1 VLGLILIGAAPASAQ
16 LGTAVTSD
24 LIAEL
29 EAGSENTSV
38 MQELGRRSAD
48 PTASAALEKAF
59 KSAQDR
65 DRKKQIA
72 FAVSLGKRL
81 APWIYREVESFAAE
95 AIGSGSPPM
104 LRFDSAGQPIRGE
117 VTTEYSE
124 WCRLQ
129 GLTESDCVGRHM
141 QRYLRDII
149 FLGTLRDP
157 RSIPLLRKGLE
168 TTDPLLIFT
177 CISVLGSMPDVTVV
191 DDVVRISKD
200 ARLQASTRELVRNI
214 LRTIDVEGASTR
226 LRFLLDNDAYNQ
238 YLQERAEFV
247 SQRALRKAK

>member
-1 VLGLILIGAAPASAQ
+1 
-16 LGTAVTSD
+16 
-24 LIAEL
+24 
-29 EAGSENTSV
+29 

-48 PTASAALEKAF
+48 PRASSALEKAF
-59 KSAQDR
+59 QSTQDR

-81 APWIYREVESFAAE
+81 EPWMYREIESFAAE

-104 LRFDSAGQPIRGE
+104 LRLDSAGQPLRGE
-117 VTTEYSE
+117 VTAEYSE

-129 GLTESDCVGRHM
+129 ELTESECVGRHM

-168 TTDPLLIFT
+168 AKDPFLIFT
-177 CISVLGSMPDVTVV
+177 CISMLGSMPDVTVV
-191 DDVVRISKD
+191 DDIVRISKD
-200 ARLQASTRELVRNI
+200 TRLQASTRELVRTI
-214 LRTIDVEGASTR
+214 LRTVDVEGAASR
-226 LRFLLDNDAYNQ
+226 LRFLLDNHAYSQ
-238 YLQERAEFV
+238 YLQERAEYV
-247 SQRALRKAK
+247 SRRAQKQEK